1 MASTTTSA
9 PRIDRRCAR
18 PAGFTLTELIIAST
32 LTGFVLAGV
41 LSAFTFIGRTGFRTS
56 SLNELENEA
65 RRGLEVFAEDARL
78 ASDIRWNSAQSITLT
93 VPADAAGNTRVT
105 YAYDPGSSGP
115 TAGALY
121 RMPGDAES
129 AQPRRVLIRGLASD
143 FSFKRYKLE
152 QPGVA
157 DNTAASDLETK
168 QIQLVLRAARTS
180 VATAGASQS
189 VVSARYILRNKRV
202 SN

>member
-1 MASTTTSA
+1 MDSATTSA
-9 PRIDRRCAR
+9 PRIDRRRAR
-18 PAGFTLTELIIAST
+18 PAGFSLTEVIIAAT

-41 LSAFTFIGRTGFRTS
+41 LSAFVFIGRSGFRAS
-56 SLNELENEA
+56 NLSELENEA

-78 ASDIRWNSAQSITLT
+78 ASDIHWNSAQSITFT
-93 VPADAAGNTRVT
+93 VPTGDATSAQVT
-105 YAYDPGSSGP
+105 YAYDPASQGD
-115 TAGALY
+115 TAGAFY
-121 RMPGDAES
+121 RLPGDASS
-129 AQPRRVLIRGLASD
+129 AQPRRVLIHGLDPD
-143 FSFKRYKLE
+143 FAFKRYKLE

-168 QIQLVLRAARTS
+168 QIQLVLRARRTS
-180 VATAGASQS
+180 LVTAGASQS